1 MLSSLQLKLSYRSG
15 SEDVVSEFLTPCME
29 EAELYRRAAGYF
41 TSHGLALAARG
52 VANLASR
59 GGRMQ
64 LVVSPHLEATDV
76 AALQKALHQPREVLQ
91 SILSRNLRDIEDAI
105 LKDRLN
111 ALAWLAAS
119 GLLEIRIALRVNE
132 NNQIA
137 RGLYHEKVGIFTDN
151 DCNAVAFS
159 GSSNETAG
167 GLLENFES
175 IEVFCSWQGESNR
188 IEAKTDDF
196 EALWD
201 DTTPGLKVLEFSDA
215 AAELLERFRDPAK
228 PPEGIDISK
237 AAETRP
243 QSGFKPPAWLTLH
256 DYQEEAI
263 KAWAEKGGKGIFA
276 MATGSGKTLTALS
289 LACRVAKRNAPQP
302 MLIVVV
308 CPFINLC
315 NQWLEEIAAF
325 NLKTIPCF
333 EGRQR
338 WENLLTETYQSISA
352 GLESAVALV
361 TTTRTFQSPAFQ
373 AQLRA
378 RVGSQHHLLIAD
390 EVHNLGAAKI
400 QKYLPEEIKLRVG
413 LSATPE
419 RHMDPEGTQALF
431 DYFGEIVYEYPIER
445 AIAEGRLCP
454 YYYYPHIVQLTEDE
468 AIEYQEITETL
479 GRLLAYDGDS
489 EIGQFAMNLMIK
501 RSRLLAGAENKI
513 DVLDEVLRDL
523 PEKPSKALFYC
534 GDGRTTDKIADE
546 EVRQIEAVSRLIGDA
561 HQLRVRNFT
570 YREKSNEREEILRD
584 IESGFLDGVV
594 AIRCLDEGIDLP
606 DLRMGFLLASSTNP
620 RQFIQRRGRLLRHA
634 EGKDFAIIH
643 DFIIEPPDFGGSLSD
658 EAYNLERRFFKREL
672 NRILDF
678 CNTAENGQ
686 AALNS
691 LKALRLKYGSISS

>member
-1 MLSSLQLKLSYRSG
+1 MALSDLPLKLSYRSG
-15 SEDVVSEFLTPCME
+15 SEDVVSQFLIPCME
-29 EAELYRRAAGYF
+29 QAELYQRAAGYF

-52 VANLASR
+52 VASLASR

-76 AALQKALHQPREVLQ
+76 IALQKALHQPKEALK
-91 SILSRNLRDIEDAI
+91 SILSRNLQDIEDAI

-137 RGLYHEKVGIFTDN
+137 RGIYHEKVGIFSDHAGN
-151 DCNAVAFS
+151 SAAFS

-175 IEVFCSWQGESNR
+175 IEVFCSWKGESNR
-188 IEAKTDDF
+188 IEAKARDF
-196 EALWD
+196 DALWN
-201 DTTPGLKVLEFSDA
+201 DTTPGLRVLEFSDDA
-215 AAELLERFRDPAK
+215 CELLKRFRDPAK
-228 PPEGIDISK
+228 PPEGFDLHRVR
-237 AAETRP
+237 ETESSR
-243 QSGFKPPAWLTLH
+243 GFQPPDWLTLH

-263 KAWAEKGGKGIFA
+263 QKWAKTGGKGIFA

-289 LACRVAKRNAPQP
+289 LACRVANRNSP
-302 MLIVVV
+302 LVIVVV

-315 NQWLEEIAAF
+315 NQWIEEIAAF
-325 NLKTIPCF
+325 NLKTVPCF
-333 EGRQR
+333 EGRDR
-338 WENLLTETYQSISA
+338 WEKLLAEAYQSISA
-352 GLESAVALV
+352 GLETAVALV

-373 AQLRA
+373 SQLRA
-378 RVGSQHHLLIAD
+378 RVSSQHHILIAD
-390 EVHNLGAAKI
+390 EVHNLGASKI
-400 QKYLPEEIKLRVG
+400 QKYLPEEIQLRVG

-431 DYFGEIVYEYPIER
+431 DYFGEIVYEYPIDR

-454 YYYYPHIVQLTEDE
+454 YYYYPHIVQLTNDE
-468 AIEYQEITETL
+468 TIEYLEITEKL
-479 GRLLAYDGDS
+479 GRLLAYDDKS
-489 EIGQFAMNLMIK
+489 ELGQAAMSLLIR

-513 DVLDEVLRDL
+513 DVLDQVLGDL
-523 PEKPSKALFYC
+523 PEKPTKALFYC
-534 GDGRTTDKIADE
+534 GDGRTTDQIAQE
-546 EVRQIEAVSRLIGDA
+546 EVRQIEAVSRLLGEA

-570 YREKSNEREEILRD
+570 YREKSTEREDILRD
-584 IESGFLDGVV
+584 LGSGFLDGVV

-606 DLRMGFLLASSTNP
+606 DLRIGFLLASSTNP

-634 EGKDFAIIH
+634 KGKDFAIIH
-643 DFIIEPPDFGGSLSD
+643 DFIIEPPDFGGSMSD
-658 EAYNLERRFFKREL
+658 DAYNLERRFFKREL
-672 NRILDF
+672 NRIADF
-678 CNTAENGQ
+678 CNTAENGN

-691 LKALRLKYGSISS
+691 LKPLRLKYGSIS

>member
-1 MLSSLQLKLSYRSG
+1 MSLSDLQLKLSYRSG

-29 EAELYRRAAGYF
+29 QAELYQRTAGYF
-41 TSHGLALAARG
+41 TSQGLALAARG
-52 VANLASR
+52 VASLASR

-76 AALQKALHQPREVLQ
+76 AALQKALHQPKEVLK

-111 ALAWLAAS
+111 ALAWLAAT
-119 GLLEIRIALRVNE
+119 GLLEIRIALRINE
-132 NNQIA
+132 NNQIS
-137 RGLYHEKVGIFTDN
+137 RGLYHEKVGIFSDSEG
-151 DCNAVAFS
+151 NAVAFS

-175 IEVFCSWQGESNR
+175 IEVFCSWKGESNR
-188 IEAKTDDF
+188 IEAKTRDF
-196 EALWD
+196 EALWN
-201 DTTPGLKVLEFSDA
+201 DTTPGLRVLEFSDA

-228 PPEGIDISK
+228 PPDGIDISSV
-237 AAETRP
+237 AEPRS
-243 QSGFKPPAWLTLH
+243 QKGFLAPAWLTLH

-263 KAWAEKGGKGIFA
+263 QAWVKNGGTGIFA

-289 LACRVAKRNAPQP
+289 LACRVAKKNSP
-302 MLIVVV
+302 LVIVVV

-315 NQWLEEIAAF
+315 NQWIKEIAAF

-333 EGRQR
+333 EGRDR
-338 WENLLTETYQSISA
+338 WERLLTEAYQSISA
-352 GLESAVALV
+352 GLETAVALV

-431 DYFGEIVYEYPIER
+431 DYFGEIVYKYPIER

-454 YYYYPHIVQLTEDE
+454 YYYYPHIVQLTDDE
-468 AIEYQEITETL
+468 AIEYQEITEKL
-479 GRLLAYDGDS
+479 GRLLAYDDDS
-489 EIGQFAMNLMIK
+489 EIGQFAMNLLIK

-513 DVLDEVLRDL
+513 DILDEVLRGL

-546 EVRQIEAVSRLIGDA
+546 EVRQIEAVSRLLGDA

-570 YREKSNEREEILRD
+570 YREKSDEREEILRD
-584 IESGFLDGVV
+584 IGSGFLDGVV

-658 EAYNLERRFFKREL
+658 DAYNLERRFFKREL

>member
-1 MLSSLQLKLSYRSG
+1 MLSDLQLKLSYRSG

-29 EAELYRRAAGYF
+29 EAELYQRAAGYF

-76 AALQKALHQPREVLQ
+76 AALQKALHRPREVLQ
-91 SILSRNLRDIEDAI
+91 SILSGNLLDIEDAI

-151 DCNAVAFS
+151 DGNAVAFS

-188 IEAKTDDF
+188 IEAKKHDF
-196 EALWD
+196 EALWE

-228 PPEGIDISK
+228 PPVGIDISK
-237 AAETRP
+237 VAETRP

-263 KAWAEKGGKGIFA
+263 KAWAEKEGKGIFA

-289 LACRVAKRNAPQP
+289 LACRVAKKNPP
-302 MLIVVV
+302 MVIIVV

-315 NQWLEEIAAF
+315 NQWMGEIAAF
-325 NLKTIPCF
+325 NLRSIPCF

-338 WENLLTETYQSISA
+338 WESLIAEAYQSVSA
-352 GLESAVALV
+352 GLEKAVALV
-361 TTTRTFQSPAFQ
+361 TTTHTFQSPAFQ
-373 AQLRA
+373 SQLRA
-378 RVGSQHHLLIAD
+378 RVSSQHHLLIAD

-419 RHMDPEGTQALF
+419 RHTDSEGTQALF
-431 DYFGEIVYEYPIER
+431 DYFGDIVYQYPIER
-445 AIAEGRLCP
+445 AIAEDRLCP
-454 YYYYPHIVQLTEDE
+454 YYYYPHIVQLTDDE
-468 AIEYQEITETL
+468 AAEYQEITERL
-479 GRLLAYDGDS
+479 GRLLAYDEDS
-489 EIGQFAMNLMIK
+489 ELGQAAMSLLIR

-513 DVLDEVLRDL
+513 DVLDQVLKDL
-523 PEKPSKALFYC
+523 PEKPKKALFYC

-546 EVRQIEAVSRLIGDA
+546 EVRQIEAVARLLGQT
-561 HQLRVRNFT
+561 HGLRVRNFT
-570 YREKSNEREEILRD
+570 YREKSDEREAILRD
-584 IESGFLDGVV
+584 LGSSFLDGVV

-606 DLRMGFLLASSTNP
+606 DLRIGFLLASSTNP

-634 EGKDFAIIH
+634 DGKDFAIIH

-672 NRILDF
+672 IRIQDF